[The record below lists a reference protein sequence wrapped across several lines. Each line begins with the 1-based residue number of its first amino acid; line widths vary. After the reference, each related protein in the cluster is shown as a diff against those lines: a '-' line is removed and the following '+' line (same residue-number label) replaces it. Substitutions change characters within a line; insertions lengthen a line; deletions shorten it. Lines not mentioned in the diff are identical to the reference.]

1 MRLTRYPQFLETI
14 LHASNDFQQS
24 LFEFFEHL
32 ARILIGASPHGACFA
47 LRLFQQS
54 CAFCFDCLQ
63 QPLLVQHLLHPFLC
77 LTDQALLFA
86 DNPARLTQLFR
97 DRYPHPVDNVEYAIF
112 VDQQPTAKR
121 HPLAFGNHIFEFI
134 DQLIQFD
141 GPSPPAICAF
151 QRFHDGTG
159 NQPGHI
165 TAK

>member
-1 MRLTRYPQFLETI
+1 MRLTRCSQFLETV
-14 LHASNDFQQS
+14 LHAGNDFQQA

-32 ARILIGASPHGACFA
+32 ARILIGASPHGARLT

-54 CAFCFDCLQ
+54 RTFSFDCLQ
-63 QPLLVQHLLHPFLC
+63 QPLLVQHLLHPFLR
-77 LTDQALLFA
+77 LTDQALLFV
-86 DNPARLTQLFR
+86 DDPARLTQLLR
-97 DRYPHPVDNVEYAIF
+97 DRHPHPVDNVEHAIF

-121 HPLAFGNHIFEFI
+121 HPFAFGNHIFQFI